1 MVEWLRNLCAET
13 FQEKWRGKVSVATL
27 ALTNQLSIRFV
38 ESVCSGNLQESG
50 PWNFLK
56 PNDPKYVILSPVTLL
71 PELGCSIRGSPDLN
85 ASQHILW
92 IRLAFGTSPV
102 FDCWTR

>member
-1 MVEWLRNLCAET
+1 MLEWLRNLCAET

-56 PNDPKYVILSPVTLL
+56 PNDPKVCDFVASDASPSRAWLL
-71 PELGCSIRGSPDLN
+71 NP
-85 ASQHILW
+85 
-92 IRLAFGTSPV
+92 RLA
-102 FDCWTR
+102 